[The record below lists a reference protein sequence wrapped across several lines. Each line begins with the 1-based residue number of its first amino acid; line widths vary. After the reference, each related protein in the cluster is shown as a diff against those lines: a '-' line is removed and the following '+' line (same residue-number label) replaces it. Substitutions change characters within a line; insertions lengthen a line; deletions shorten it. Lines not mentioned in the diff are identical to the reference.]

1 MIKTMYLGSGDTTAL
16 LSGID
21 TKGHLSLLQRFV
33 SDVKPNYNAKA
44 SPIDALRIGAIL
56 EERYISQFED
66 DNFYPQVSAVCPF
79 MDVFIC
85 HLDIAKVELGK
96 ITEFIEVKTVGFVD
110 FQDMILMTDAELLAH
125 VKKAYKNY
133 YNQVQQQLMC
143 TGLNSAEIHFIQ
155 VIDYDDNNNYE
166 RVINPSEVIKCRID
180 VDHEITAKIAERG
193 QVFQEIKDYFNK
205 RTK

>member
-1 MIKTMYLGSGDTTAL
+1 MYLGSGDTTAL

-56 EERYISQFED
+56 EERYISQFDD
-66 DNFYPQVSAVCPF
+66 DNFYPQVTAVCPF

-85 HLDIAKVELGK
+85 HLDIAKVEAGK

-110 FQDMILMTDAELLAH
+110 FQEMILMTDDELLAH

-143 TGLNSAEIHFIQ
+143 TGLQTAEIHFIQ
-155 VIDYDDNNNYE
+155 VIDYDDDNNYE
-166 RVINPSEVIKCRID
+166 RVINPFEVIKCRID
-180 VDHEITAKIAERG
+180 ADPDVAAKIAERG
-193 QVFQEIKDYFNK
+193 QIFQNMKDYFNK
-205 RTK
+205 KTK